1 MKTNKVLFRSATAFL
16 LFLAVFTA
24 LTVAQQQNDI
34 ADAQASSSYELA
46 DIFRWTEQDVDLSQ
60 AASAVQEQIG
70 EDWRVADWNDLRA
83 VWRFYREDMQIFFED
98 LGYLHITYNGVS
110 QRGSTGLWHVFAD
123 GSGSTR
129 RFFQPTQHLGQQELT
144 LGAWLGHHKVLAIRK
159 DFDPNKLSTQ
169 LSAND
174 AVSVDINMDWKLS
187 ASIIE
192 VGDSFTLD
200 VRMYDMPQPADH
212 GGISISFPTLD
223 STNIIENTS
232 TSSNTYNSYE
242 AEVRTV
248 EYTTGLSNVNYYQA
262 DTSIWTVY
270 GSAIHAQG
278 LLVETDDPTW
288 PVSADRSI
296 RLLITPKMPGLFT
309 INIRAWACLDGYGDC
324 LRSPAHGTS
333 VDQQGWG
340 AETAT
345 VNVIDSDA
353 SFSDY
358 FRFTSS
364 EIDPSQAAH
373 LVRQELGS
381 EWRVADWNDLR
392 DAWWLHREEMQAA
405 FEGQGYFHVTRNGDT
420 LPESI
425 EHPYVAVEHP
435 KSGDAV
441 DFEVLDKF
449 IYHDYQLSLTARCD
463 NYKVL
468 AVRKGFAGR

>member
-1 MKTNKVLFRSATAFL
+1 MKINKVLFRSAVAFL
-16 LFLAVFTA
+16 LLLAIFIT

-34 ADAQASSSYELA
+34 ADAHSSFSGLA
-46 DIFRWTEQDVDLSQ
+46 DIFQWTEQSTDPSQ
-60 AASAVQEQIG
+60 AESAVQEQIG
-70 EDWRVADWNDLRA
+70 EGWRVADWNDLRI
-83 VWRFYREDMQIFFED
+83 VWSFYRDEMRTFFQD
-98 LGYLHITYNGVS
+98 LGYLHITYNGAS
-110 QRGSTGLWHVFAD
+110 QRGSTGLWHMFTD
-123 GSGSTR
+123 GNGSTP

-144 LGAWLGHHKVLAIRK
+144 LGAWFGHHKVLAVRK
-159 DFDPNKLSTQ
+159 DFDPDGLYKQ
-169 LSAND
+169 LSAHD
-174 AVSVDINMDWKLS
+174 SPSADISMDWELS
-187 ASIIE
+187 ASTIE
-192 VGDSFTLD
+192 VGNSFTLD

-212 GGISISFPTLD
+212 GGVSISFPTLD

-232 TSSNTYNSYE
+232 TSSNAYNSYE
-242 AEVRTV
+242 SEVRTV

-262 DTSIWTVY
+262 GTSIWTVY
-270 GSAIHAQG
+270 GSAIQSQG

-288 PVSADRSI
+288 PMSADRSI

-324 LRSPAHGTS
+324 LRAPAHGTT

-340 AETAT
+340 AEILT
-345 VNVIDSDA
+345 VNVTDSDA

-364 EIDPSQAAH
+364 EVDPSQATLSVH
-373 LVRQELGS
+373 QELGE
-381 EWRVADWNDLR
+381 EWRIADWDDLR
-392 DAWWLHREEMQAA
+392 DAWWIHREEMQAVFA
-405 FEGQGYFHVTRNGDT
+405 DQGYFHVTRNGDT

-425 EHPYVAVEHP
+425 EHPYVAVEHTR
-435 KSGDAV
+435 SDDTV

-449 IYHDYQLSLTARCD
+449 RFHDYQLSLTARCG